1 MVGNVQPVMA
11 EGSLMGNRK
20 DTMRTVFA
28 AAAMTALV
36 VAGFGLPA
44 VAAGD
49 RPSYNRGAMTAFV
62 MRKEPVALPDIAFK
76 DGQGNPVTLAD
87 WRGRVVLINLWATW
101 CAPCRR
107 EMPSLSRLQVK
118 LGGDDFEVLA
128 ISVDRKGAEASAK
141 FLSETGAENLAL
153 YVDETFKVAR
163 DLKAPG
169 LPVTILVDRQG
180 REIGRVTGP
189 AEWDSEDALA
199 LIGAVIEDRAA
210 AQ

>member
-1 MVGNVQPVMA
+1 M
-11 EGSLMGNRK
+11 MGNRK
-20 DTMRTVFA
+20 DTMRTAIA
-28 AAAMTALV
+28 AAAMTALIA
-36 VAGFGLPA
+36 VAASFPA

-49 RPSYNRGAMTAFV
+49 RPSYNRGTMTAFV

-107 EMPSLSRLQVK
+107 EMPALDRLQVK

-199 LIGAVIEDRAA
+199 LIGAAIEDRAA

>member
-1 MVGNVQPVMA
+1 M
-11 EGSLMGNRK
+11 MGNRK
-20 DTMRTVFA
+20 DTMRTAIA
-28 AAAMTALV
+28 AAAMTALIA
-36 VAGFGLPA
+36 VAASLPA

-49 RPSYNRGAMTAFV
+49 TASYNRGTMTAFV
-62 MRKEPVALPDIAFK
+62 MRKEPVVLPDIAFK
-76 DGQGNPVTLAD
+76 DGKGNPVTLAD

-107 EMPSLSRLQVK
+107 EMPALDRLQVK

-128 ISVDRKGAEASAK
+128 ISVDRKGAEASAN

-180 REIGRVTGP
+180 REIGRLTGP
-189 AEWDSEDALA
+189 AEWDTEDALA

>member
-1 MVGNVQPVMA
+1 M
-11 EGSLMGNRK
+11 MGNRK

-28 AAAMTALV
+28 AAAMAGLV
-36 VAGFGLPA
+36 AVAFGLPA

-49 RPSYNRGAMTAFV
+49 RPSYNRGTMTAFV

-76 DGQGNPVTLAD
+76 DGEGNPVTLAD

-107 EMPSLSRLQVK
+107 EMPSLARLQDEI
-118 LGGDDFEVLA
+118 GGDDFEVLA

-141 FLSETGAENLAL
+141 FLIETGAENLAL

-180 REIGRVTGP
+180 REIGRLTGP
-189 AEWDSEDALA
+189 AEWDSEDALS
-199 LIGAVIEDRAA
+199 LIGAVIEDRAV

>member
-1 MVGNVQPVMA
+1 MA
-11 EGSLMGNRK
+11 EGSMMGNRK

-28 AAAMTALV
+28 AAAMAGLV
-36 VAGFGLPA
+36 AVAFGLPA

-49 RPSYNRGAMTAFV
+49 RPSYNRGTMTAFV

-76 DGQGNPVTLAD
+76 DGEGNPVTLAD

-107 EMPSLSRLQVK
+107 EMPSLARLQDEI
-118 LGGDDFEVLA
+118 GGDDFEVLA

-180 REIGRVTGP
+180 REIGRLTGP
-189 AEWDSEDALA
+189 AEWDSEDALS
-199 LIGAVIEDRAA
+199 LIGAVIEDRAV

>member
-1 MVGNVQPVMA
+1 M
-11 EGSLMGNRK
+11 MGNRK
-20 DTMRTVFA
+20 DTMRTAIA
-28 AAAMTALV
+28 AAAMTALIA
-36 VAGFGLPA
+36 VAASFPA

-49 RPSYNRGAMTAFV
+49 RPSYNRGTMTAFV

-107 EMPSLSRLQVK
+107 EMPALDRLQVK

-141 FLSETGAENLAL
+141 FLNETGAENLAL

>member
-1 MVGNVQPVMA
+1 M
-11 EGSLMGNRK
+11 MGNRK
-20 DTMRTVFA
+20 DIMRTAIA
-28 AAAMTALV
+28 AAAMTALIA
-36 VAGFGLPA
+36 VAASFPA

-49 RPSYNRGAMTAFV
+49 RPSYNRGTMTAFV

-76 DGQGNPVTLAD
+76 DGKGNPVTLAD

-101 CAPCRR
+101 CAPCRK
-107 EMPSLSRLQVK
+107 EMPSLARLQSM

>member
-1 MVGNVQPVMA
+1 MA
-11 EGSLMGNRK
+11 EGSMMGNRK
-20 DTMRTVFA
+20 DTMRTAIA
-28 AAAMTALV
+28 AAAMTALIA
-36 VAGFGLPA
+36 VAASFPA

-49 RPSYNRGAMTAFV
+49 RPSYNRGTMTAFV

-107 EMPSLSRLQVK
+107 EMPALDRLQVK
-118 LGGDDFEVLA
+118 LGGEDFEVLA

>member
-1 MVGNVQPVMA
+1 M
-11 EGSLMGNRK
+11 MGNRK
-20 DTMRTVFA
+20 DTMRTAIA
-28 AAAMTALV
+28 AAAMTALIA
-36 VAGFGLPA
+36 VAASFPA

-49 RPSYNRGAMTAFV
+49 RPSYNRGTMTAFV

-107 EMPSLSRLQVK
+107 EMPALDRLQVK

>member
-1 MVGNVQPVMA
+1 MVGNVQAVMA
-11 EGSLMGNRK
+11 EGSMMGNRK
-20 DTMRTVFA
+20 DIMRTVIA
-28 AAAMTALV
+28 AAAMAALV
-36 VAGFGLPA
+36 AVAAGFAA

-49 RPSYNRGAMTAFV
+49 RPSYNRGTMTAFV

-76 DGQGNPVTLAD
+76 DGKGNPVTLAD

-107 EMPSLSRLQVK
+107 EMPALDRLQVK
-118 LGGDDFEVLA
+118 LGGDDFEVVA

-180 REIGRVTGP
+180 REIGRLTGP
-189 AEWDSEDALA
+189 AEWDTADALT
-199 LIGAVIEDRAA
+199 LIKAVIEDKAA
-210 AQ
+210 VQ

>member
-1 MVGNVQPVMA
+1 MVGNVQSVMA

-20 DTMRTVFA
+20 DTMRTVIV
-28 AAAMTALV
+28 AAAMAALI
-36 VAGFGLPA
+36 AAASGPA
-44 VAAGD
+44 TVAAGD

-107 EMPSLSRLQVK
+107 EMPSLARLQDEI
-118 LGGDDFEVLA
+118 GGDDFEVVA
-128 ISVDRKGAEASAK
+128 ISVDRKGVAASQRFLKDTDAE
-141 FLSETGAENLAL
+141 TLAL
-153 YVDETFKVAR
+153 YIDESFKVAR

-169 LPVTILVDRQG
+169 LPVTVLVDREG
-180 REIGRVTGP
+180 REVGRVTGP
-189 AEWDSEDALA
+189 AEWDTEEAIA
-199 LIGAVIEDRAA
+199 LIRAVIDGGTGG
-210 AQ
+210 

>member
-1 MVGNVQPVMA
+1 MA
-11 EGSLMGNRK
+11 EGSMMGNRK
-20 DTMRTVFA
+20 DTMRTAIA
-28 AAAMTALV
+28 AAAMTALIA
-36 VAGFGLPA
+36 VAASFPA

-49 RPSYNRGAMTAFV
+49 RPSYNRGTMTAFV

-107 EMPSLSRLQVK
+107 EMPSLARLQDEI
-118 LGGDDFEVLA
+118 GGDDFEVLA

>member
-1 MVGNVQPVMA
+1 M
-11 EGSLMGNRK
+11 MGNRK
-20 DTMRTVFA
+20 DIMRTAIA
-28 AAAMTALV
+28 AAAMTALIA
-36 VAGFGLPA
+36 VAASFPA

-49 RPSYNRGAMTAFV
+49 RPSYNRGTMTAFV

-107 EMPSLSRLQVK
+107 EMPALDRLQVK
-118 LGGDDFEVLA
+118 LGGEDFEVLA

-189 AEWDSEDALA
+189 AEWDTEDAFA
-199 LIGAVIEDRAA
+199 LIGAVIEDKAA